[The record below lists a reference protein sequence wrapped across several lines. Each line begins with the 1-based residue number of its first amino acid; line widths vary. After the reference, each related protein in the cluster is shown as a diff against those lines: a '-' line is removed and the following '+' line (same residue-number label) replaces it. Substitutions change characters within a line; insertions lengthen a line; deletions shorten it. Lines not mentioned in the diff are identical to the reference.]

1 MGLQQPEEI
10 GIRELRQHASRYI
23 AQVEQGQELIVTNH
37 GRPAAR
43 LVPIVDPEEDR
54 VQAKIRS
61 GRLIAP
67 DDPGDPMDIPIVVPA
82 APVRSSQEIL
92 DELREDRL

>member
-23 AQVEQGQELIVTNH
+23 AQVEQGRELIVTNQ

-43 LVPIVDPEEDR
+43 LVPIDDPSEDR
-54 VQAKIRS
+54 IDALIRS
-61 GRLIAP
+61 GRLIGP
-67 DDPGDPMDIPIVVPA
+67 EDPGDPRDIKSIPA
-82 APVRSSQEIL
+82 APGAQSSQEIL
-92 DELREDRL
+92 DEMREDRW